1 MMWKPNWAN
10 CFRVAGGIGLALFVL
25 GPAWSQVLPAIADQP
40 PTARDTGLG
49 PNLFAQEGVGGVRE
63 QDEAAQRTANRLNRD
78 ARQEARQ
85 QVNQATQTVNVS
97 DLRAADLGLWFS
109 GQAGA
114 NGLIVG
120 DVANQSALARAG
132 FREGDRIVSING
144 QPATTEA
151 QFVQMLMTPAAG
163 NQPLSV
169 VVARDGRQQPLSVQ
183 PSLVKQGIA
192 TFDPLYQAGLL
203 LDERNPDRL
212 VVARVFPRT
221 PAFYAGLRPGDV
233 IIKLNGAPITSLLSL
248 NQALQGGAGSV
259 LGLQVDRNGQ
269 VRQLNLGESD
279 NSIRTAMRPNY
290 GTNGSTSG
298 SLQSGNNAAPATAA
312 PSAITPPGV
321 LLNPPPLPDARS
333 SPTGGT
339 PAPPLL
345 PIQPGLPSTGAPP
358 AAPGTSP
365 AVIPPTGTVG
375 TGTASSQGTV
385 NPNVGGG
392 TSPPRPTPAANIG
405 PAAPS
410 SQGTVNPAIGG
421 GTNPAP
427 SGGGAG
433 PGSGGTGPGGP

>member
-1 MMWKPNWAN
+1 
-10 CFRVAGGIGLALFVL
+10 LA
-25 GPAWSQVLPAIADQP
+25 PIAE
-40 PTARDTGLG
+40 PTANAARQSTGQG
-49 PNLFAQEGVGGVRE
+49 PNLFQQERSVGGLRE
-63 QDEAAQRTANRLNRD
+63 QEEAEQRTANRLNRD

-85 QVNQATQTVNVS
+85 QAIQAAQTINTS

-109 GQAGA
+109 SQAGA
-114 NGLIVG
+114 NGLTVG

-144 QPATTEA
+144 QPVTTEA

-169 VVARDGRQQPLSVQ
+169 VVARDGQQQPLSVL
-183 PSLVKQGIA
+183 PALVSQGIA

-212 VVARVFPRT
+212 VVTRVFPRT

-233 IIKLNGAPITSLLSL
+233 ITKLNGAPITSLLSL

-259 LGLQVDRNGQ
+259 LGLQIDRNGQ

-290 GTNGSTSG
+290 GANGSTSG
-298 SLQSGNNAAPATAA
+298 SLQSGNDTAPATAA
-312 PSAITPPGV
+312 PRAIKPPGV
-321 LLNPPPLPDARS
+321 LLNPRPLPDARS
-333 SPTGGT
+333 SPAGGT
-339 PAPPLL
+339 PVPPSLQ
-345 PIQPGLPSTGAPP
+345 IQPALPSTGAPT
-358 AAPGTSP
+358 AAPGASP
-365 AVIPPTGTVG
+365 SVIPPTGTVG

-385 NPNVGGG
+385 NPSVVGGA
-392 TSPPRPTPAANIG
+392 SPPRPTPAANIG

-421 GTNPAP
+421 GTHSSP
-427 SGGGAG
+427 SGGTAG
-433 PGSGGTGPGGP
+433 PGSGGL